1 MPARTD
7 TKRKKGK
14 RGKSRY
20 WSGEVTRRSNAL
32 DLEEGV
38 FKKDSSRA
46 IALSLRRSA
55 ERSTRR
61 KASPYQSAMSMLN
74 FYLNRA
80 GSNLSAMQKRRVEGA
95 KQELRKLY
103 GREEKGARSPRR
115 RRSRSRSKKK

>member
-1 MPARTD
+1 MPAR
-7 TKRKKGK
+7 KGK
-14 RGKSRY
+14 RGRQSKSR
-20 WSGEVTRRSNAL
+20 WSGEVTRRSDAL

-61 KASPYQSAMSMLN
+61 KASPYQSAMSMLT

-80 GSNLSAMQKRRVEGA
+80 GRNLNASQKRRLEGA

-103 GREEKGARSPRR
+103 GKDKKEATSDGRQRG
-115 RRSRSRSKKK
+115 RSRSKKK

>member
-1 MPARTD
+1 MPTRAAKKQKE
-7 TKRKKGK
+7 KR
-14 RGKSRY
+14 RSKSRY
-20 WSGEVTRRSNAL
+20 WSGGVTRRSNAL

-80 GSNLSAMQKRRVEGA
+80 GRNLSASQKRRLEGA

-103 GREEKGARSPRR
+103 GKEEGAKPARRQRSG
-115 RRSRSRSKKK
+115 SRSKKK